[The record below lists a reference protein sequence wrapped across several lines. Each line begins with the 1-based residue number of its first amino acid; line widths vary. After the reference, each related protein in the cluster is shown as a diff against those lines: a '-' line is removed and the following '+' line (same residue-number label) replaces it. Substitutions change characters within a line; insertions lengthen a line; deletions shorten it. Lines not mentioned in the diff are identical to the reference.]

1 MFFLRN
7 IFQKFKF
14 MEEKKFHFTIE
25 EIKQLK
31 HLNHFSPEELKGAHL
46 NVITIDGK
54 DMVRVEPMEYRQAL
68 RITSDFLTAYDNKR
82 QNSTYEDFRYP
93 LPH

>member
-14 MEEKKFHFTIE
+14 IEGKKFHFTIE

-46 NVITIDGK
+46 NVITIDG
-54 DMVRVEPMEYRQAL
+54 
-68 RITSDFLTAYDNKR
+68 
-82 QNSTYEDFRYP
+82 
-93 LPH
+93 